1 MEKKT
6 FTLIEQYAKSLVEVA
21 LEKGSLAVIQS
32 ETESLISVY
41 ETTNLNN
48 FLSSPAV
55 SHDERVKLVK
65 LLQESSSEYM
75 SNFLEVILQNEREV
89 YLYQILIA
97 VLEEISVATNEY
109 DVLITTAIPLSEEQR
124 ERILSFV
131 QGKFGI
137 VAGRLIEKNDESILG
152 GFIIS
157 VNNTIIDTSI
167 RSQLQQLKM
176 NLK

>member
-1 MEKKT
+1 M
-6 FTLIEQYAKSLVEVA
+6 
-21 LEKGSLAVIQS
+21 
-32 ETESLISVY
+32 
-41 ETTNLNN
+41 
-48 FLSSPAV
+48 
-55 SHDERVKLVK
+55 
-65 LLQESSSEYM
+65 
-75 SNFLEVILQNEREV
+75 QNEREV